1 MVVGLADGRVDG
13 HDSRYFTSRVVA
25 RRALPPNLHR
35 QNQAMKMNMDYRQGG
50 GVPSLSLSAG
60 MDSSTATNRR
70 GSSICG
76 FLLLK
81 VEELLCDAPWQSA
94 VQQRSDFL
102 RRTSARALL

>member
-1 MVVGLADGRVDG
+1 MVMTRVILLRASS
-13 HDSRYFTSRVVA
+13 HAVRYP
-25 RRALPPNLHR
+25 LNLHR
-35 QNQAMKMNMDYRQGG
+35 QNQAMKMNMDYRQG

-81 VEELLCDAPWQSA
+81 VEELRVTPCSNQPSSSGRIFCVEQAHVHFCEPY
-94 VQQRSDFL
+94 FL
-102 RRTSARALL
+102 PIT